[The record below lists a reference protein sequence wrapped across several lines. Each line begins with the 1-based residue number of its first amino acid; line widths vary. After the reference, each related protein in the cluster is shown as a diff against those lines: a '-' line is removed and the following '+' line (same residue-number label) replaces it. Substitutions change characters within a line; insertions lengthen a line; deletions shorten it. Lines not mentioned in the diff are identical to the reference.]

1 MTQGEVITLVF
12 TGAVAFVSG
21 AGILLSFI
29 KKWFTDPQVKR
40 VEQQIEQTK
49 VQSITN
55 KQLAELATQMKHQNE
70 MMAIRLNQHDI
81 DIKKVD
87 DRLTDSYLYLD
98 DRVIDIEKVV
108 FVKDYR

>member
-12 TGAVAFVSG
+12 TGVVAFVSG

-29 KKWFTDPQVKR
+29 KKWFTDPQVER
-40 VEQQIEQTK
+40 VKQQIEQTK

-55 KQLAELATQMKHQNE
+55 KQLAKLATQMEHQNE
-70 MMAIRLNQHDI
+70 MMAIKLAQHDI

-87 DRLTDSYLYLD
+87 ERLTKSYVYLD
-98 DRVIDIEKVV
+98 DRVFDLEKVV
-108 FVKDYR
+108 FVKDRV

>member
-12 TGAVAFVSG
+12 TGVVAFVSG

-29 KKWFTDPQVKR
+29 KKWFTDPQVER
-40 VEQQIEQTK
+40 MEQQIEQTK

-55 KQLAELATQMKHQNE
+55 KQLAKLATQMEHQNE
-70 MMAIRLNQHDI
+70 MMAIRLNQHEV

-87 DRLTDSYLYLD
+87 DRLKESYIHLD
-98 DRVIDIEKVV
+98 GRVVDIEKVV
-108 FVKDYR
+108 FIKDYR